1 MALQHQNL
9 CLQNGL
15 IGQGKVDSHLVTV
28 EVGVEGR
35 TCQRVQLD
43 GLTLDELGLEGLDT
57 QTVKRRGTV
66 EEHGVT
72 LHHVLQNVPDDG
84 LAAVDNLLG
93 RLDRLHNA
101 ALDELADDERLV
113 ELGGHQLGQTALA
126 HLQLRTDDDNRTGRV
141 VDTLTEQVLTEAAL
155 LTLQRVGERLQ
166 RTVAVALYG
175 TALATVVKQGVDS
188 FLQHAFLIAQD
199 NLRSLDLHQTLQT
212 VVTNDDATIEVVQV

>member
-126 HLQLRTDDDNRTGRV
+126 HLQLRTDDDNRTGRI